1 MADTWTNWSRTA
13 RATPA
18 RIETPSSTDAV
29 VEIVRRA
36 SAEGTPVRAVGG
48 GLSSS
53 AIAVTPG
60 TLVQTRGLRGLRRID
75 PAAGTA
81 TFGAGTRVAEAAA
94 LLEAEG
100 LALANPTSNTTA
112 TLAGSAAT
120 GSHGSSL
127 RLPSASSQLVS
138 AVLVTGTGEVIEVGE
153 RKNVELWPAVRLSL
167 GALGIMTEVTVRT
180 VPMHRVLV
188 DDTVTSW
195 RRALDGLPARASA
208 VDHLTLRWMPHTD
221 RVAVRSVMQEPGPGG
236 DAPEPGAI
244 STGVRRLGDRV
255 RAGLVRGFPALVPA
269 LNRFAPDFPPTG
281 QWVSGPV
288 GALATTPPLPY
299 ATMSYHVPFERATDV
314 LGELRNLIGRSGLR
328 VPTRVLVT
336 FTPQDDAYLSPS
348 YRGATAMIGLTMPT
362 MLDPRAYFD
371 AAEAMFLEQ
380 GGLPHWGTYHTVR
393 AAEFA
398 HVMPRYGDFRGV
410 RHTLDPQLR
419 FGNAY
424 LRRVLGE

>member
-1 MADTWTNWSRTA
+1 MAPTWTNWSRTA
-13 RATPA
+13 RATPT
-18 RIETPSSTDAV
+18 RIETPTSTDAV
-29 VEIVRRA
+29 AEIVRRA
-36 SAEGTPVRAVGG
+36 SADGLPVRAVGG

-60 TLVQTRGLRGLRRID
+60 VLVDMRALRGLRRVD

-100 LALANPTSNTTA
+100 LALVNPTSNTTA

-127 RLPSASSQLVS
+127 RLPSASAQLVE
-138 AVLVTGTGEVIEVGE
+138 AVLVTGTGEVLEVGE
-153 RKNVELWPAVRLSL
+153 RKNPELWPAVRLSL

-180 VPMHRVLV
+180 VPMHRVII
-188 DDTVTSW
+188 DDSVTSW

-208 VDHLTLRWMPHTD
+208 VDHFSLRWMPHTD
-221 RVAVRSVMQEPGPGG
+221 RVALRSVMQDTGPGVDG
-236 DAPEPGAI
+236 PAPGTVSQGLATLGE
-244 STGVRRLGDRV
+244 RLRV
-255 RAGLVRGFPALVPA
+255 GLVRAFPPLVPVI
-269 LNRFAPDFPPTG
+269 NRLAPAFPRTG
-281 QWVSGPV
+281 QSVSGPV
-288 GALATTPPLPY
+288 GALVSTPPIPY
-299 ATMSYHVPFERATDV
+299 STMSYHVPVERTA
-314 LGELRNLIGRSGLR
+314 EALRALRDLIGGSNLW

-336 FTPQDDAYLSPS
+336 FTPQDDAYLSPA
-348 YRGATAMIGLTMPT
+348 YRGASAMIGITMPAT
-362 MLDPRAYFD
+362 LDPRAYFD
-371 AAEAMFLEQ
+371 AAEALLLEQ

-398 HVMPRYGDFRGV
+398 HVMPRFGDFRGV
-410 RHTLDPQLR
+410 RHVLDPDLR

>member
-1 MADTWTNWSRTA
+1 MAATWTNWSRTA
-13 RATPA
+13 RANPI

-36 SAEGTPVRAVGG
+36 SAAGEPVRAVGG

-60 TLVQTRGLRGLRRID
+60 TLVETRGLRGLRGVD
-75 PAAGTA
+75 PVAGTA

-100 LALANPTSNTTA
+100 LAIANPTSNTNA
-112 TLAGSAAT
+112 TLAGSAST

-127 RLPSASSQLVS
+127 RMPSASGQLVS
-138 AVLVTGTGEVIEVGE
+138 AQLVTGTGEVMEIGE
-153 RKNVELWPAVRLSL
+153 RKNAELWPAVRLSL

-180 VPMHRVLV
+180 VPVHRVIV

-195 RRALDGLPARASA
+195 RRALDDLPARASA

-221 RVAVRSVMQEPGPGG
+221 RVAARSVMREPGAGG
-236 DAPEPGAI
+236 DKPEPGTI
-244 STGVRRLGDRV
+244 STGLRRLGDRL
-255 RAGLVRGFPALVPA
+255 RAGVVRGFPALVPVI
-269 LNRFAPDFPPTG
+269 NRVLPDFPPTG

-288 GALATTPPLPY
+288 GALAGTPPLPY
-299 ATMSYHVPFERATDV
+299 ATMSYHVPIERTAEV
-314 LGELRNLIGRSGLR
+314 LRALRDLIGREGLHL
-328 VPTRVLVT
+328 PTRVLVT
-336 FTPQDDAYLSPS
+336 FTPRDDAYLSPA
-348 YRGATAMIGLTMPT
+348 YRGATAVIGLTMPT
-362 MLDPRAYFD
+362 MLDPRPVFS
-371 AAEAMFLEQ
+371 AAEALFLEL

-398 HVMPRYGDFRGV
+398 HVMPRFSDFRGV
-410 RHTLDPQLR
+410 RHVLDPEQR